1 MAKRNCIAAS
11 LVWRRLS
18 RPAQESVDDRAQVKQ
33 LIEPAEIVGK
43 VRIRRNFRRLLSVP
57 ISPSDRNERTGAV
70 RQNHENETHAASANA
85 GDYRKRVAFKWV
97 PFARNH
103 Y

>member
-18 RPAQESVDDRAQVKQ
+18 RPAQESVDDRAQVEQ

-43 VRIRRNFRRLLSVP
+43 VRIRRNFRGLLSIP
-57 ISPSDRNERTGAV
+57 ISPSDRNE
-70 RQNHENETHAASANA
+70 
-85 GDYRKRVAFKWV
+85 
-97 PFARNH
+97 
-103 Y
+103 